1 MTYEV
6 YYEIRNMVYPT
17 EIRQLKEL
25 VNRYLASQNENMQ
38 HPIRDMIQEI
48 EKREINKIYGGDLMR
63 DELSLIRLTGYLSKH

>member
-48 EKREINKIYGGDLMR
+48 EKREINKIYRGDLMR